1 MKYSFT
7 AILWAIITSVA
18 WAQEP
23 YTLNQTIERV
33 LNENLNIRVS
43 QQGKTLFDEQ
53 VREVR
58 NNFLPTINFSGSH
71 QYFFDIPTQVAP
83 ADAFAT
89 PGTEPAPNAPAYLP
103 LAFGLPHQTNLT
115 VQLQQVLY
123 NPQLPIGI
131 KAAQT
136 GRDMADLQLRQ
147 TKEQTVQYVSSAYY
161 NAQSL
166 AQQIKS
172 LKQNQASLDRL
183 IEITKLLRQNDLAKG
198 TDVERLQLNQ
208 ASLANRVANL
218 EVAYEQLL
226 NTLKLLTHTPME
238 KPFAIDTAINRSEV
252 TMLTV
257 ADSMGRTDIAL
268 AHKQLEVQKLE
279 ERQIVSGYL
288 PSLYATGVYGQTG
301 FGELDQDYYEMFP
314 ISYVG
319 VQMNLPIFDGLQKRS
334 KRIQNRIQQSQTET
348 QIEFLEQQV
357 ETEIA
362 NAYASLSTQ
371 QQAVQVQQQALALA
385 EKVFQNIQLQ
395 YREGVAGVSDVINSE
410 NELRQAQIDYFTA
423 WTQLRLAELDMRQAT
438 GNLLANR

>member
-1 MKYSFT
+1 M
-7 AILWAIITSVA
+7 
-18 WAQEP
+18 
-23 YTLNQTIERV
+23 
-33 LNENLNIRVS
+33 
-43 QQGKTLFDEQ
+43 
-53 VREVR
+53 
-58 NNFLPTINFSGSH
+58 
-71 QYFFDIPTQVAP
+71 AP
-83 ADAFAT
+83 ADAFAI
-89 PGTEPAPNAPAYLP
+89 PGTEPDPNAPTYLP
-103 LAFGLPHQTNLT
+103 LSFGLPHQTNLS

-123 NPQLPIGI
+123 NPQLPVGI

-166 AQQIKS
+166 IQQIQS
-172 LKQNQASLDRL
+172 LRKNQASLDRL
-183 IEITKLLRQNDLAKG
+183 IKITELLRQNDLAKG
-198 TDVERLQLNQ
+198 TDVERLQLNK

-226 NTLKLLTHTPME
+226 NTLKLLTHIPVTE
-238 KPFAIDTAINRSEV
+238 PFIIDTVINKKEV
-252 TMLTV
+252 TLLSV
-257 ADSMGRTDIAL
+257 PDSMARTDIAL

-301 FGELDQDYYEMFP
+301 FGEFDQDYYEMFP

-334 KRIQNRIQQSQTET
+334 KRVQSRIQQSQTEM

-357 ETEIA
+357 ATEIA

-371 QQAVQVQQQALALA
+371 QQAVQVQQQALSLA
-385 EKVFQNIQLQ
+385 KKVFQNIQLQ

-410 NELRQAQIDYFTA
+410 NELQQAQTDYFTA
-423 WTQLRLAELDMRQAT
+423 WAQLRLAELNMRQAT
-438 GNLLANR
+438 GNLLAN